1 MYKELFIYNYFNS
14 DFNITHNLYLFLMH
28 LYSVIFTKDTYVYIY
43 DIFVT
48 NFNSIQHTNFYN
60 YLDVPFFFWFGS
72 FFLLTIIFSFL
83 FISYLGLY
91 GVFFLNLIS
100 LCFFWFS
107 LLPYIKPIM
116 IDQTVYNIFLGKWF
130 YLNYNTKI
138 NFNFLIDTVSF
149 SFILLTTTIGFFVYM
164 YAFSYFRYEPLV
176 DRFLLFLC
184 SFIISMIFLVS
195 SGNIIMMF
203 LGWELIGLTSFFLIN
218 FWVTRVG
225 TLKAAFKAFSFNKIS
240 DFFML
245 MFVIIVYNF
254 LYDFDIQSINNQIH
268 LYYNFKINLLNISV
282 NLIELLSFV
291 ILSAAFIKSA
301 QLGPHVWLPDSMEAP
316 VPASS
321 LIHSATLVSAGIFLI
336 LRFYP
341 IFEYSYYSFIIL
353 PIIGSLTAAYG
364 GLIAAF
370 QSDIKRI
377 LAYSTISHC
386 GFLMVLCSFNLNE
399 FVVLYLYVHG
409 FFKASV
415 FMCVGNVIRISKN
428 YQDFRRMG
436 LFYKYLPFECFCA
449 FVCLF
454 NLAGLPFTLGFF
466 IKHLLFLGGN
476 NNIILYYFVTFN
488 LLIGAIAGLF
498 YSHRILYYVF
508 FDFKKGKK
516 AIYKYINRNNLYS
529 VYYSNTSLASNF
541 AILGLV
547 IVSYVISFYLL
558 INLFNIN
565 FNFSDYNNNLNYSNY
580 FNLFT
585 NYSGFLFNLSYL
597 NWIVILLIVGFLF
610 ISWRTLFNSYL
621 ILDNFN
627 HTVLFLIFF
636 FVNYQYFF

>member
-1 MYKELFIYNYFNS
+1 MYKEFFLYNWFDYNSLFFFINTWYLSYELYFSRENFLIIFDTLYNSFSLGFSFNY
-14 DFNITHNLYLFLMH
+14 T
-28 LYSVIFTKDTYVYIY
+28 
-43 DIFVT
+43 DI
-48 NFNSIQHTNFYN
+48 
-60 YLDVPFFFWFGS
+60 PFFFWFGS

-91 GVFFLNLIS
+91 GVFFLNLTS
-100 LCFFWFS
+100 LFCFWVS
-107 LLPYIKPIM
+107 LLPYIKSIM
-116 IDQTVYNIFLGKWF
+116 VDQVVYNIFLGKWF
-130 YLNYNTKI
+130 YLNYNTKV
-138 NFNFLIDTVSF
+138 NFNFLIDPVSF
-149 SFILLTTTIGFFVYM
+149 SFILLTTTIGLFVYI

-176 DRFLLFLC
+176 DRFILFLC

-195 SGNIIMMF
+195 SGNLIMIF

-245 MFVIIVYNF
+245 MLIIVIYNV
-254 LYDFDIQSINNQIH
+254 LYDFDVQSINNQIH
-268 LYYNFKINLLNISV
+268 LYYNYKINLLNINI
-282 NLIELLSFV
+282 NLIELISFI

-341 IFEYSYYSFIIL
+341 IFEYSYYAFIIL

-386 GFLMVLCSFNLNE
+386 GFLILLCSYNINE
-399 FVVLYLYVHG
+399 FVILYLYVHG

-436 LFYKYLPFECFCA
+436 LYYKYLPFECFCA
-449 FVCLF
+449 FICLL

-466 IKHLLFLGGN
+466 IKHLLFLGSN
-476 NNIILYYFVTFN
+476 NNIYLYYFVLFN
-488 LLIGAIAGLF
+488 SLVGAIAGLF
-498 YSHRILYYVF
+498 YSHRLFYFVF

-516 AIYKYINRNNLYS
+516 AVYKYINRNDLYS
-529 VYYSNTSLASNF
+529 HYYSNTSLASNCSIF
-541 AILGLV
+541 FLV
-547 IVSYVISFYLL
+547 ITSYIISFYLL
-558 INLFNIN
+558 INLSSIN
-565 FNFSDYNNNLNYSNY
+565 TNFSDCANSLNYINY
-580 FNLFT
+580 YNLY
-585 NYSGFLFNLSYL
+585 NLYNGFLFNLSYL
-597 NWIVILLIVGFLF
+597 NWIVILLITGFLY
-610 ISWRTLFNSYL
+610 ISWRVLFNNYIL
-621 ILDNFN
+621 LDNFN
-627 HTVLFLIFF
+627 HLVLFFIFF
-636 FVNYQYFF
+636 FINYQYLF

>member
-1 MYKELFIYNYFNS
+1 MYR
-14 DFNITHNLYLFLMH
+14 
-28 LYSVIFTKDTYVYIY
+28 
-43 DIFVT
+43 
-48 NFNSIQHTNFYN
+48 
-60 YLDVPFFFWFGS
+60 FFFWFGS
-72 FFLLTIIFSFL
+72 FFLLTIGISFL

-100 LCFFWFS
+100 LGLFWLS

-116 IDQTVYNIFLGKWF
+116 IDQIVYNIFVGKWF
-130 YLNYNTKI
+130 YLNYNTKV
-138 NFNFLIDTVSF
+138 NFNFLIDPVSF
-149 SFILLTTTIGFFVYM
+149 SFILLTTTIGFFVYI

-195 SGNIIMMF
+195 SGNLIMMF

-245 MFVIIVYNF
+245 MFIIVIYNF

-268 LYYNFKINLLNISV
+268 LYYNFKINLLNVNI
-282 NLIELLSFV
+282 NLIELLSFI

-341 IFEYSYYSFIIL
+341 IFEYSYYAFIIL
-353 PIIGSLTAAYG
+353 PVIGSLTAAYG

-386 GFLMVLCSFNLNE
+386 GFLMLLCSFNLNE

-436 LFYKYLPFECFCA
+436 MFYKYLPFECFCA

-454 NLAGLPFTLGFF
+454 NLAGLPFSLGFF
-466 IKHLLFLGGN
+466 IKHLLFLGNN
-476 NNIILYYFVTFN
+476 NNIILYYFVIFN
-488 LLIGAIAGLF
+488 VLIGAVAGLF
-498 YSHRILYYVF
+498 YSHRLFYYVF

-516 AIYKYINRNNLYS
+516 AVYKYINRNSLYS
-529 VYYSNTSLASNF
+529 VYYSNTSLASNC
-541 AILGLV
+541 AILSLV
-547 IVSYVISFYLL
+547 FVSYIISFYLL
-558 INLFNIN
+558 INLCNIN
-565 FNFSDYNNNLNYSNY
+565 SNFSDYSNNLNYSNY
-580 FNLFT
+580 FNLF
-585 NYSGFLFNLSYL
+585 NVYNGFLFNLSYL

-610 ISWRTLFNSYL
+610 ISWRNLFNSYL

-627 HTVLFLIFF
+627 HIILFFIFFLI
-636 FVNYQYFF
+636 NYQYFF